1 MAVDENRRFFVDY
14 VRAVWLW
21 IVIADCLKRIK
32 ISGCAGGLPAIL
44 CFSIV
49 PWKNTHSTDHSSG
62 RFAITS
68 CANLLTQ
75 GPLHGMFLLLISK
88 PAFYRWLNFAISWRL
103 YIRRNGLPKH
113 PFQRHVAKNVALT
126 KDCMLLRYQTYILT
140 SCEFVDDLQMG
151 ISIDFGNHGC
161 AYRVPYCFVVFPQI
175 NSHHH
180 GIDASAFLRL
190 DWIVDEH
197 SENVSLPERPWQDLD
212 NQTQRKV

>member
-1 MAVDENRRFFVDY
+1 V
-14 VRAVWLW
+14 
-21 IVIADCLKRIK
+21 

-49 PWKNTHSTDHSSG
+49 PWKNTLPTYLSAG
-62 RFAITS
+62 RYAIIS

-103 YIRRNGLPKH
+103 YNRRNGLPQLSDS
-113 PFQRHVAKNVALT
+113 PSYCFAEDVAMM
-126 KDCMLLRYQTYILT
+126 KDCMLLRHQIYILT

-151 ISIDFGNHGC
+151 KSIDFYLFLGIMDVHLSLP
-161 AYRVPYCFVVFPQI
+161 VLFVVLQQLYFR
-175 NSHHH
+175 HH
-180 GIDASAFLRL
+180 GIDASAFLRM

-197 SENVSLPERPWQDLD
+197 CEDVSLPERLWQDLD
-212 NQTQRKV
+212 NQTLRTV

>member
-1 MAVDENRRFFVDY
+1 MIVNEDRRSLIEH

-49 PWKNTHSTDHSSG
+49 PWKNTLPTYLSAG
-62 RFAITS
+62 RYAITS

-103 YIRRNGLPKH
+103 YNRRNGLPQH
-113 PFQRHVAKNVALT
+113 SSSTSRCFADQERRNDEGLYAPAVPDLHI
-126 KDCMLLRYQTYILT
+126 DLL
-140 SCEFVDDLQMG
+140 
-151 ISIDFGNHGC
+151 
-161 AYRVPYCFVVFPQI
+161 
-175 NSHHH
+175 
-180 GIDASAFLRL
+180 
-190 DWIVDEH
+190 
-197 SENVSLPERPWQDLD
+197 
-212 NQTQRKV
+212 

>member
-1 MAVDENRRFFVDY
+1 MIEH

-49 PWKNTHSTDHSSG
+49 PWKNTLPTYLSAG
-62 RFAITS
+62 RYAIIS

-75 GPLHGMFLLLISK
+75 GPLYEMFLLLISK
-88 PAFYRWLNFAISWRL
+88 PVFYRWLNFAISWRL
-103 YIRRNGLPKH
+103 YIRRNGLPQH
-113 PFQRHVAKNVALT
+113 PFQRHVAENVTLT
-126 KDCMLLRYQTYILT
+126 KDCMLLRYQIYILT

-151 ISIDFGNHGC
+151 VSIDFGNYGYTLIASSTFC
-161 AYRVPYCFVVFPQI
+161 SPPASLLSSPWYRC
-175 NSHHH
+175 
-180 GIDASAFLRL
+180 FLRL

-197 SENVSLPERPWQDLD
+197 SKDVSLPKRPWRDLD
-212 NQTQRKV
+212 NQTLRKV

>member
-1 MAVDENRRFFVDY
+1 MGVDENRRFFVDH

-44 CFSIV
+44 CFSNV
-49 PWKNTHSTDHSSG
+49 PWKNTLSTDHSSG
-62 RFAITS
+62 RYAITS

-113 PFQRHVAKNVALT
+113 SFQRHVAENVALT

-151 ISIDFGNHGC
+151 VSIDFGNYGY
-161 AYRVPYCFVVFPQI
+161 ALSLPGLFVVLQQLYFR
-175 NSHHH
+175 HH

-190 DWIVDEH
+190 DWIADEH
-197 SENVSLPERPWQDLD
+197 GEDISLPERPWRDVD
-212 NQTQRKV
+212 NQALRAV

>member
-1 MAVDENRRFFVDY
+1 MGVDENRRSSVDH

-21 IVIADCLKRIK
+21 IVIVDCLKRIK

-49 PWKNTHSTDHSSG
+49 PWKNTLPTDHSSG
-62 RFAITS
+62 RYAITS

-103 YIRRNGLPKH
+103 YIRRNGLPQH
-113 PFQRHVAKNVALT
+113 PFQRHVAENVTLT
-126 KDCMLLRYQTYILT
+126 KDCMLLRYQIYILT

-151 ISIDFGNHGC
+151 VSIDFGNYGY
-161 AYRVPYCFVVFPQI
+161 ALSFPVLVCCPPA
-175 NSHHH
+175 SLFRHH
-180 GIDASAFLRL
+180 GIDASEFLRM

-197 SENVSLPERPWQDLD
+197 SEDVFLPERPWRDLD
-212 NQTQRKV
+212 NQTLRTV

>member
-1 MAVDENRRFFVDY
+1 MIVKWQLVNMGVDENRRFFVDHA
-14 VRAVWLW
+14 RAVWLW

-49 PWKNTHSTDHSSG
+49 PWKNTLPTCHAG
-62 RFAITS
+62 RYAIIS

-103 YIRRNGLPKH
+103 YNRRNGLP
-113 PFQRHVAKNVALT
+113 QRPDSPSHCFAEDVAMM
-126 KDCMLLRYQTYILT
+126 KDCMLLRYQIYILT

-151 ISIDFGNHGC
+151 VSIDFGNYGYALSRPVLFC
-161 AYRVPYCFVVFPQI
+161 SFPANQLSSPWYRCFCI
-175 NSHHH
+175 LAL
-180 GIDASAFLRL
+180 GL
-190 DWIVDEH
+190 DC
-197 SENVSLPERPWQDLD
+197 
-212 NQTQRKV
+212 